1 MLVLSRRI
9 GEVVMIGDEIAIT
22 LIDIRRGLVRLGIE
36 APKSVRVH
44 RKEIYDLILA
54 QARNA
59 PDAAAPVSQIK
70 QSIYDKS
77 KPTG

>member
-54 QARNA
+54 QARNG

-77 KPTG
+77 

>member
-22 LIDIRRGLVRLGIE
+22 LIDIKRGCVRLGIE

-54 QARNA
+54 QAHNGS
-59 PDAAAPVSQIK
+59 DAATSVSEIEQPV
-70 QSIYDKS
+70 YDKS
-77 KPTG
+77 